1 MANKFPLI
9 FDTTD
14 GNKIKE
20 LPNGDNLNLQGSSI
34 VDVINVN
41 ASGTVQANS
50 LVVQSI
56 TVSGDSIADVALSG
70 DYNDL
75 VNKPNIFSGD
85 YNDLNNRPVI
95 FSGSYIDLTNKP
107 VIPTA
112 ISQLTNDAGYVT
124 NVTAIVPAANVTGLA
139 DVAVTNDY
147 NDLDNLPDVI
157 TRSEFTN
164 GALTID
170 VTNTGNLTGSVFSEA
185 NVLLV
190 DHVNGIVPASVIS
203 GTASIDINS
212 VGNSAFN
219 QMSSVRLSSAIA
231 NVGELTVEGNLLGE
245 DSTLLIDATTG
256 RHFGSFNGTLD
267 GNINRSGSTFSV
279 TAVGGITLSPAGVLN
294 VPNATDITLSATQDF
309 QASGATEV
317 GIQSA
322 SGPIQ
327 LTGFAEVDLLSN
339 SSFIRL
345 RAQTDLT
352 LQGNKIFVKP
362 LQAAPAT
369 KFGAAGDK
377 AGEIRIDSGTGTT
390 YIFYCT
396 QDYTN
401 GSVSIWSR
409 TTMANDWVPPTP

>member
-34 VDVINVN
+34 VDVININ
-41 ASGTVQANS
+41 ASGTLQANA
-50 LVVQSI
+50 LVVQTI
-56 TVSGDSIADVALSG
+56 NVGGNNIASVALTG
-70 DYNDL
+70 NYNSL
-75 VNKPNIFSGD
+75 INRPNIFSGD

-95 FSGSYIDLTNKP
+95 FSGSYTDLTNKP

-112 ISQLTNDAGYVT
+112 ISQLSNDAGYVT

-139 DVAVTNDY
+139 EVAVTNDY

-190 DHVNGIVPASVIS
+190 DHVNGIVPASVLS
-203 GTASIDINS
+203 GTAGIDINS

-219 QMSSVRLSSAIA
+219 QMSAVRLSAAIA
-231 NVGELTVEGNLLGE
+231 NVGELAVEGNLLGE

-256 RHFGSFNGTLD
+256 RHFGTFYGTHNGDIDRAQGKL
-267 GNINRSGSTFSV
+267 NIVAGLGIDILPSG
-279 TAVGGITLSPAGVLN
+279 ALN
-294 VPNATDITLSATQDF
+294 VPNATDITLSATQEF
-309 QASGATEV
+309 QLSGSTEV
-317 GIQSA
+317 GIQSS
-322 SGPIQ
+322 SGAIQ
-327 LTGFAEVDLLSN
+327 MTAFTNL
-339 SSFIRL
+339 
-345 RAQTDLT
+345 Q
-352 LQGNKIFVKP
+352 LQGNKLIIKP
-362 LQAAPAT
+362 LGTTPVT
-369 KFGAAGDK
+369 RKGAFGDK
-377 AGEIRIDSGTGTT
+377 AGEIRIGNSGGFTYLYYCEEDYVNGVNDIWRRLTFTT
-390 YIFYCT
+390 T
-396 QDYTN
+396 
-401 GSVSIWSR
+401 W
-409 TTMANDWVPPTP
+409 